1 MGLTIYTKKKTIIN
15 KQDKENIK
23 KDLDEKKVD
32 NLNTMVKL
40 LGELNTNI
48 SNIQINQTSTKPK
61 PKSRSKSKTKE
72 FIPSIDTK
80 QSSDKVTSVKKT
92 TKKRKL
98 SSTVDK
104 LKATSKK
111 K

>member
-48 SNIQINQTSTKPK
+48 TNIQINQSTKSK
-61 PKSRSKSKTKE
+61 PKSKSKSKTKE

>member
-1 MGLTIYTKKKTIIN
+1 MGLTIYTKKKTSIN

-23 KDLDEKKVD
+23 KDLDEKKVS
-32 NLNTMVKL
+32 NLDKMVEL

-48 SNIQINQTSTKPK
+48 SNIQPNQKSTKSK
-61 PKSRSKSKTKE
+61 PKSKTKE

-80 QSSDKVTSVKKT
+80 HSSDKVTSVKKS